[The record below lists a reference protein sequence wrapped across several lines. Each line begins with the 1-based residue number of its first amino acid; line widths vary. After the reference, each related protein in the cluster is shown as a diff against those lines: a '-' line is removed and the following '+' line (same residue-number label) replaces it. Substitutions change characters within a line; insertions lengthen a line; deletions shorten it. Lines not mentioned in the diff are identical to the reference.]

1 MSQPESSDQSKA
13 LETHTTLRLLS
24 DIDRERFSSQ
34 RLFSVR
40 LGIAVGLTNAYV
52 KRCVKKGWIKMRR
65 VPARRYAYYLTPKGF
80 AEKSSLVH
88 EYLTSSFDFF
98 RIVRSQC
105 LDILQ
110 ECERRGWRRI
120 AIYGHGELVEIATLA
135 ARETSVELIAVIA
148 PGCNTPEFAGLP
160 VVGDLGDLGE
170 LRDGDAILIADI
182 NDPQAAFDELRRR
195 LPEERI
201 LTPPLLHVSRNRSGA
216 EAGRRS

>member
-1 MSQPESSDQSKA
+1 MSQSESSDQSKA

-65 VPARRYAYYLTPKGF
+65 VPARRYAYYLTPRGF

-110 ECERRGWRRI
+110 ECERLGWHRI
-120 AIYGHGELVEIATLA
+120 TIYGHGELVEIATLA

-160 VVGDLGDLGE
+160 VVGDLGE

-182 NDPQAAFDELRRR
+182 NDPQAAFDELRQH
-195 LPEERI
+195 LPEDRI
-201 LTPPLLHVSRNRSGA
+201 LTPPLLHVSRNRSDAKG
-216 EAGRRS
+216 GRRS